1 MSGPDGWKIS
11 AIWLANSGST
21 GDLNNWSILILVE
34 KLLASI
40 IVLRICFLYTIG
52 CDTKEKGSSLQS
64 KKDIDGTMESHTKSA
79 FAENF
84 YLFETSD
91 NIIQKR

>member
-1 MSGPDGWKIS
+1 MGGKFLQFD
-11 AIWLANSGST
+11 WLTAEVPV
-21 GDLNNWSILILVE
+21 ILIIEAFRSSFE

-40 IVLRICFLYTIG
+40 IVLRIVFLYTIG

-91 NIIQKR
+91 NIVQKR

>member
-21 GDLNNWSILILVE
+21 GDLNNWSISMS
-34 KLLASI
+34 LASI